1 MYKKQYEEKP
11 NTGSFFANK
20 SKTNPKAPDYRGK
33 ILLELSTYDVVNGK
47 IMVELAGWK
56 QTAKSGL
63 SYLQLKA
70 QKPREEQSNKPVKED
85 IQDDNIEF

>member
-1 MYKKQYEEKP
+1 MYKKPYEEKP

-33 ILLELSTYDVVNGK
+33 IVLDLSTYDVVNGN
-47 IMVELAGWK
+47 IVVELAGWK

-70 QKPREEQSNKPVKED
+70 QKPREEQSSKPVKEE
-85 IQDDNIEF
+85 IQDDDIEF

>member
-11 NTGSFFANK
+11 NTGSFFSNK
-20 SKTNPKAPDYRGK
+20 TKINPKEPDYRGK
-33 ILLELSTYDVVNGK
+33 ILLDLSTYDVVNGK

-56 QTAKSGL
+56 MTAKSGL
-63 SYLQLKA
+63 VYLNLVAK
-70 QKPREEQSNKPVKED
+70 KPSEYQSNKPVKED